1 MDSKISQR
9 RQVLKL
15 LGYTALSVQVL
26 RLTGRALTVETAP
39 ADSLAVT
46 SSRNSKL
53 GRWAHHTHV
62 LYVPLQWFRA
72 PPQEGVTLSTT
83 WTFFHFHKVALTQA
97 QLVTVA
103 RGGTV
108 QVNDLV
114 GAHTFS
120 IELT

>member
-9 RQVLKL
+9 RQFLKL
-15 LGYTALSVQVL
+15 LGYAALSVQIL
-26 RLTGRALTVETAP
+26 PLTGEALAVEAAP

-53 GRWAHHTHV
+53 GRWAYHSHI
-62 LYVPLQWFRA
+62 LYVPLQLFRA
-72 PPQEGVTLSTT
+72 PPPQGVTLSTT
-83 WTFFHFHKVALTQA
+83 WTFLHFHEVALTQA

-108 QVNDLV
+108 QVEA

-120 IELT
+120 IELG